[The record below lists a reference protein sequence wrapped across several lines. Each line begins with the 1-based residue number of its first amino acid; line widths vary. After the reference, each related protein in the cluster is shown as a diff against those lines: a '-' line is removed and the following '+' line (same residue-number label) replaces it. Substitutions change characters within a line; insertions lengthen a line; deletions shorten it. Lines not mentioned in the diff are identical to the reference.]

1 LLGFEF
7 PLNFARPGLA
17 RNPVDF
23 WQRWHITLST
33 WVRDYLFMP
42 LSRMRKGRLVLYS
55 NLMVVMVLVGLW
67 HGANWT
73 FVVWGAYMGLLLI
86 GYRIFAHAT
95 IGTAVARVM
104 AKRYFVPLSSALM
117 SLAFYMST
125 AFFRAR
131 TLSES
136 AFVLHQ
142 MLGFSH
148 VTGQSLL
155 TSYTI
160 VLAAIALPLAIA
172 QERNQFIDRL
182 AFAPARV
189 QIPAYVLAF
198 LP

>member
-42 LSRMRKGRLVLYS
+42 LSRMRRGRFVLYS

-73 FVVWGAYMGLLLI
+73 FVCWGAYQGLLLI
-86 GYRIFAHAT
+86 GYRTFARAT
-95 IGTAVARVM
+95 TGTAVARVM
-104 AKRYFVPLSSALM
+104 AKRYFVPLSIALM

-125 AFFRAR
+125 AFFRGK
-131 TLSES
+131 TLSHS
-136 AFVLHQ
+136 LFVLHE

-148 VTGQSLL
+148 VTGTFLL
-155 TSYTI
+155 TSYLMVI
-160 VLAAIALPLAIA
+160 SLIALPLAVA
-172 QERNQFIDRL
+172 QERTQ
-182 AFAPARV
+182 
-189 QIPAYVLAF
+189 
-198 LP
+198 